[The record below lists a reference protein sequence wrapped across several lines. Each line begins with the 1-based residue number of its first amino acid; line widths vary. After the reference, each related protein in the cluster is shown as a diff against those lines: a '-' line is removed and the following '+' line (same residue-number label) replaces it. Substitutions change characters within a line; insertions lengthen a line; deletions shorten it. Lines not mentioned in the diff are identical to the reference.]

1 MLQSLY
7 LENIAL
13 IEKLGIE
20 LFPGFD
26 VLTGETG
33 AGKSIIIDAVNFVL
47 GERTSRDLIR
57 NGAARAKVEAV
68 FSLNEGD
75 AAFAALDALGI
86 ECEGNELILSRELS
100 AAGRN
105 ACRVNGT
112 LVPVASLKSVSDTL
126 VDIHG
131 QHEHQALLDA
141 ENHISY
147 LDAYC
152 HAESLPIIENID
164 AIVSRRNELMLKR
177 NSGFSSERERER
189 EMDMLCYQIE
199 EISSANLEAGEEER
213 LNAEK
218 TVLLNAERIRTA
230 LETAHMALSGAEE
243 GSALSAMDTAR
254 RSMRDI
260 AALNKDYETLSDKIE
275 ELYYAAEDISF
286 VLRDTS
292 ENVES
297 DMQRLEEIEQRL
309 KLISDLKRKYGRTVG
324 DVIDFGKD
332 AETKLNELE
341 NAEALAAELDAK
353 LDKLKAEY
361 NVTADELSKVRRA
374 AGERLKRDVLNEL
387 KDLGMAKAMFDV
399 ALSDA
404 SGGEPRKGGR
414 ETAEFMLSANPGE
427 PLKPL
432 EKVASGGELSRIM
445 LCFKSIFA
453 DNDRVPTLI
462 FDEIDTGISG
472 RTAAVVGEKML
483 GIAKKHQVICVTHLA
498 QIAALADAHLMVR
511 KYDDGKNTFVET
523 RQLDENEKVQRIAQM
538 MDGESDSPSAL
549 THARELIARA
559 DRIADRIKEKTADK
573 I

>member
-20 LFPGFD
+20 LFPGFN

-68 FSLNEGD
+68 FNLNEGD

-86 ECEGNELILSRELS
+86 EYDGNELILSRELS

-152 HAESLPIIENID
+152 HAESLPIIEKID

-189 EMDMLCYQIE
+189 EMDMLRYQIE
-199 EISSANLEAGEEER
+199 EIASANLEAGEEER

-243 GSALSAMDTAR
+243 GSALSAIDTAR

-260 AALNKDYETLSDKIE
+260 AALNKDYEALGDKIE

-309 KLISDLKRKYGRTVG
+309 KLISDLKRKYGRTVE

-361 NVTADELSKVRRA
+361 NVAADELSKVRRA
-374 AGERLKRDVLNEL
+374 AGDRLKRDVLNEL
-387 KDLGMAKAMFDV
+387 KDLGMAKSMFDV

-523 RQLDENEKVQRIAQM
+523 RQLNEEEKVQRIAQM

-559 DRIADRIKEKTADK
+559 DKIKEKTADK

>member
-20 LFPGFD
+20 LFPGFN

-57 NGAARAKVEAV
+57 NGAVRAKVEAV
-68 FSLNEGD
+68 FNLNEGD

-86 ECEGNELILSRELS
+86 EYDGNELILSRELS

-152 HAESLPIIENID
+152 HAESLPIIEKID

-189 EMDMLCYQIE
+189 EMDMLRYQIE
-199 EISSANLEAGEEER
+199 EIASANLEAGEEER

-243 GSALSAMDTAR
+243 GSALSAIDTAR

-260 AALNKDYETLSDKIE
+260 AALNKDYEALGDKIE

-309 KLISDLKRKYGRTVG
+309 KLISDLKRKYGRTVE

-332 AETKLNELE
+332 AGTKLNELE

-361 NVTADELSKVRRA
+361 NVAADELSKVRRA
-374 AGERLKRDVLNEL
+374 AGDRLKRDVLNEL

-511 KYDDGKNTFVET
+511 KYDDGKNTFIET
-523 RQLDENEKVQRIAQM
+523 RQLNEEEKVQRIAQM

-559 DRIADRIKEKTADK
+559 DKIKEKTADK

>member
-20 LFPGFD
+20 LFPGFN

-86 ECEGNELILSRELS
+86 EYDGNELILLRELS

-152 HAESLPIIENID
+152 HAESLPIIEKID
-164 AIVSRRNELMLKR
+164 VIVSRRSELMLKR
-177 NSGFSSERERER
+177 NSGFASERERER
-189 EMDMLCYQIE
+189 EMDMLRYQIE
-199 EISSANLEAGEEER
+199 EIASANLEAGEEER

-243 GSALSAMDTAR
+243 GSALSAIDTAR

-260 AALNKDYETLSDKIE
+260 AALNKDYEALGDKIE

-309 KLISDLKRKYGRTVG
+309 KLISDLKRKYGRTVE

-361 NVTADELSKVRRA
+361 NVAADELSKVRRA
-374 AGERLKRDVLNEL
+374 AGDRLKRDVLNEL

-432 EKVASGGELSRIM
+432 ERVASGGELSRIM

-498 QIAALADAHLMVR
+498 QIAALAEAHLMVR

-523 RQLDENEKVQRIAQM
+523 RQLNEEEKVQRIAQM

-559 DRIADRIKEKTADK
+559 DKIKEKTADK

>member
-20 LFPGFD
+20 LFPGFN

-33 AGKSIIIDAVNFVL
+33 SGKSIIIDAVNFVL

-68 FSLNEGD
+68 FNLNEGD

-86 ECEGNELILSRELS
+86 EYDGNELILSRELS

-152 HAESLPIIENID
+152 HAESLPIIEKID

-189 EMDMLCYQIE
+189 EMDMLRYQIE
-199 EISSANLEAGEEER
+199 EIASANLEAGEEER

-243 GSALSAMDTAR
+243 GSALSAIDTAR

-260 AALNKDYETLSDKIE
+260 AALNKDYEALGDKIE

-309 KLISDLKRKYGRTVG
+309 KLISDLKRKYGRTVE

-332 AETKLNELE
+332 AGTKLNELE

-361 NVTADELSKVRRA
+361 NVAADELSKVRRA
-374 AGERLKRDVLNEL
+374 AGDRLKRDVLNEL

-404 SGGEPRKGGR
+404 SGGEPRNGGR

-498 QIAALADAHLMVR
+498 QIAALAEAHLMVR

-523 RQLDENEKVQRIAQM
+523 RQLNEEEKVQRIAQM

-559 DRIADRIKEKTADK
+559 DKIKEKTADK

>member
-20 LFPGFD
+20 LFPGFN

-68 FSLNEGD
+68 FNLNEGD

-86 ECEGNELILSRELS
+86 ECDGNELILSRELS

-152 HAESLPIIENID
+152 HAESLPIIEKID

-177 NSGFSSERERER
+177 NSGFASERERER
-189 EMDMLCYQIE
+189 EMDMLRYQIE
-199 EISSANLEAGEEER
+199 EIASANLEVGEEER
-213 LNAEK
+213 LSAEK

-243 GSALSAMDTAR
+243 GSALSAIDTAR

-260 AALNKDYETLSDKIE
+260 AALNKDYEALGDKIE

-309 KLISDLKRKYGRTVG
+309 KLISVLKRKYGRTVE

-332 AETKLNELE
+332 AGTKLNELE

-361 NVTADELSKVRRA
+361 NVAADELSKVRCA
-374 AGERLKRDVLNEL
+374 AGDRLKRDVLNEL

-523 RQLDENEKVQRIAQM
+523 RQLNEEEKVQRIAQM

-559 DRIADRIKEKTADK
+559 DKIKEKTADK

>member
-20 LFPGFD
+20 LFPGFN

-86 ECEGNELILSRELS
+86 ECDGNELILSRELS

-152 HAESLPIIENID
+152 HAESLPIIEKID

-189 EMDMLCYQIE
+189 EMDMLRYQIE
-199 EISSANLEAGEEER
+199 EIASANLEAGEEER
-213 LNAEK
+213 LSAEK

-243 GSALSAMDTAR
+243 GSALSAIDTAR

-260 AALNKDYETLSDKIE
+260 AALNKDYEALGDKIE
-275 ELYYAAEDISF
+275 ELYYTAEDISF

-309 KLISDLKRKYGRTVG
+309 KLISDLKRKYGRTVE

-361 NVTADELSKVRRA
+361 NAAADELSKVRRA
-374 AGERLKRDVLNEL
+374 AGEKLKRDVLKEL

-399 ALSDA
+399 ALSNA
-404 SGGEPRKGGR
+404 YGGEPRKGGR

-523 RQLDENEKVQRIAQM
+523 RQLNEEEKVQRIAQM

-559 DRIADRIKEKTADK
+559 DKIKEKTAD
-573 I
+573 

>member
-20 LFPGFD
+20 LFPGFN

-68 FSLNEGD
+68 FNLNEGD

-86 ECEGNELILSRELS
+86 EYDGNELILSRELS

-152 HAESLPIIENID
+152 HAESLPIIEKID

-189 EMDMLCYQIE
+189 EMDMLRYQIE
-199 EISSANLEAGEEER
+199 EIASANLEAGEEER

-243 GSALSAMDTAR
+243 GSALSAIDTAR

-260 AALNKDYETLSDKIE
+260 AALNKDYEALGDKIE

-309 KLISDLKRKYGRTVG
+309 KLISDLKRKYGRTVE

-332 AETKLNELE
+332 AGTKLNELE

-361 NVTADELSKVRRA
+361 NVAADELSKVRRA
-374 AGERLKRDVLNEL
+374 AGDKLKRDVLNEL

-523 RQLDENEKVQRIAQM
+523 RQLNEEEKVQRIAQM

-559 DRIADRIKEKTADK
+559 DKIKEKTADK

>member
-20 LFPGFD
+20 LFPGFN

-86 ECEGNELILSRELS
+86 ECDGNELILSRELS

-152 HAESLPIIENID
+152 HAESLPIIEKID
-164 AIVSRRNELMLKR
+164 AIISRRNELMLKR

-189 EMDMLCYQIE
+189 EMDMLRYQIE
-199 EISSANLEAGEEER
+199 EIASANLEAGEEER

-243 GSALSAMDTAR
+243 GSALSAIDTAR

-260 AALNKDYETLSDKIE
+260 AALNKDYEALGDKIE

-309 KLISDLKRKYGRTVG
+309 KLISDLKRKYGRTVE

-332 AETKLNELE
+332 AGTKLNELE

-361 NVTADELSKVRRA
+361 NVAADELSKVRRA

-498 QIAALADAHLMVR
+498 QIAALAEAHLMVR

-523 RQLDENEKVQRIAQM
+523 RQLNEEEKVQRIAQM

-559 DRIADRIKEKTADK
+559 DKIKEKTAD
-573 I
+573 

>member
-20 LFPGFD
+20 LFPGFN

-68 FSLNEGD
+68 FNLNEGD

-86 ECEGNELILSRELS
+86 EYDGNELILSRELS

-152 HAESLPIIENID
+152 HADSLPIIEKID

-177 NSGFSSERERER
+177 NSGFSSQRERER
-189 EMDMLCYQIE
+189 EMDMLRYQIE
-199 EISSANLEAGEEER
+199 EIASANLEVGEEER
-213 LNAEK
+213 LSAEK

-243 GSALSAMDTAR
+243 GSALSAIDTAR

-260 AALNKDYETLSDKIE
+260 AALNKDYEALGDKIE

-309 KLISDLKRKYGRTVG
+309 KLISDLKRKYGRTVE

-332 AETKLNELE
+332 AGTKLNELE

-361 NVTADELSKVRRA
+361 NVAADELSKVRRA
-374 AGERLKRDVLNEL
+374 AGDRLKRDVLNEL

-523 RQLDENEKVQRIAQM
+523 RQLNEEEKVQRIAQM

-559 DRIADRIKEKTADK
+559 DKIKEKTADK

>member
-20 LFPGFD
+20 LFPGFN

-68 FSLNEGD
+68 FNLNEGD

-86 ECEGNELILSRELS
+86 EYDGNELILSRELS

-152 HAESLPIIENID
+152 HAESLPIIEKID

-189 EMDMLCYQIE
+189 EMDMLRYQIE
-199 EISSANLEAGEEER
+199 EIASANLEAGEEER

-243 GSALSAMDTAR
+243 GSALSAIDTAR

-260 AALNKDYETLSDKIE
+260 AALNKDYEALSDKIE

-309 KLISDLKRKYGRTVG
+309 KLISDLKRKYGRTVE

-361 NVTADELSKVRRA
+361 NVAADELSKVRRA

-523 RQLDENEKVQRIAQM
+523 RQLNEEEKVQRIAQM

-559 DRIADRIKEKTADK
+559 DKIKEKTAD
-573 I
+573 

>member
-20 LFPGFD
+20 LFPGFN

-152 HAESLPIIENID
+152 HAESLPIIEKID
-164 AIVSRRNELMLKR
+164 AIVSRRSELMLKR

-189 EMDMLCYQIE
+189 EMDMLRYQIE
-199 EISSANLEAGEEER
+199 EIASANLEAGEEER

-243 GSALSAMDTAR
+243 GSALSAIDTAR

-260 AALNKDYETLSDKIE
+260 AALNKDYEALSDKIE

-286 VLRDTS
+286 ALRDTS

-297 DMQRLEEIEQRL
+297 DMQRLEGIEQRL
-309 KLISDLKRKYGRTVG
+309 KLISDLKRKYGRTVE
-324 DVIDFGKD
+324 DVIDFGKE
-332 AETKLNELE
+332 AEAKLNELE

-353 LDKLKAEY
+353 LEKLKAEY
-361 NVTADELSKVRRA
+361 NVAADELSKVRRA
-374 AGERLKRDVLNEL
+374 AGDRLKRDVLNEL

-523 RQLDENEKVQRIAQM
+523 RQLNEDEKVQRIAQM
-538 MDGESDSPSAL
+538 MDGENDSPSAL

-559 DRIADRIKEKTADK
+559 DKIKEKTAD
-573 I
+573 

>member
-20 LFPGFD
+20 LFPGFN

-68 FSLNEGD
+68 FNLNEGD

-86 ECEGNELILSRELS
+86 EYDGNELILSRELS

-152 HAESLPIIENID
+152 HAESLPIIEKIG
-164 AIVSRRNELMLKR
+164 AIVSRRSELMLKR
-177 NSGFSSERERER
+177 NSGFSSQRERER
-189 EMDMLCYQIE
+189 EMDMLRYQIE
-199 EISSANLEAGEEER
+199 EIASANLEAGEEER

-243 GSALSAMDTAR
+243 GSALSAIDTAR

-260 AALNKDYETLSDKIE
+260 AALNKDYEALGDKIE

-309 KLISDLKRKYGRTVG
+309 KLISDLKRKYGRTVE

-332 AETKLNELE
+332 AGTKLNKLE

-361 NVTADELSKVRRA
+361 NVAADELSKVRRA
-374 AGERLKRDVLNEL
+374 AGDRLKRDVLNEL

-404 SGGEPRKGGR
+404 SGGEPRNGGR

-498 QIAALADAHLMVR
+498 QIAALAEAHLMVR

-523 RQLDENEKVQRIAQM
+523 RQLNEEEKVQRIAQM

-559 DRIADRIKEKTADK
+559 DKIKEKTADK

>member
-20 LFPGFD
+20 LFPGFN

-68 FSLNEGD
+68 FNLNEGD

-86 ECEGNELILSRELS
+86 EYDGNELILSRELS

-152 HAESLPIIENID
+152 HAESLPIIEKID

-177 NSGFSSERERER
+177 NSGFASERERER
-189 EMDMLCYQIE
+189 EMDMLRYQIE
-199 EISSANLEAGEEER
+199 EIASANLEVGEEER
-213 LNAEK
+213 LSAEK

-243 GSALSAMDTAR
+243 GSALSAIDTAR

-260 AALNKDYETLSDKIE
+260 AALNKDYEALGDKIE

-309 KLISDLKRKYGRTVG
+309 KLISDLKRKYGRTVE

-332 AETKLNELE
+332 AGTKLNELE

-361 NVTADELSKVRRA
+361 NVAADELSKVRRA
-374 AGERLKRDVLNEL
+374 AGDRLKRDVLNEL

-511 KYDDGKNTFVET
+511 KYDDGTNTFVET
-523 RQLDENEKVQRIAQM
+523 RQLNEEEKVQRIAQM

-559 DRIADRIKEKTADK
+559 DKIKEKTAD
-573 I
+573 

>member
-20 LFPGFD
+20 LFPGFN

-68 FSLNEGD
+68 FNLNEGD

-86 ECEGNELILSRELS
+86 EYDGNELILSRELS

-152 HAESLPIIENID
+152 HAESLPIIEKID
-164 AIVSRRNELMLKR
+164 AIISRRNELMLKR

-189 EMDMLCYQIE
+189 EMDMLRYQIE
-199 EISSANLEAGEEER
+199 EIASANLEAGEEER

-243 GSALSAMDTAR
+243 GSALSAIDTAR
-254 RSMRDI
+254 RSMRNID
-260 AALNKDYETLSDKIE
+260 ALNKDYEALGDKIE

-309 KLISDLKRKYGRTVG
+309 KLISDLKRKYGRTVE

-332 AETKLNELE
+332 AGTKLNELE

-361 NVTADELSKVRRA
+361 NVAADELSKVRRA

-523 RQLDENEKVQRIAQM
+523 RQLNEEEKVQRIAQM

-559 DRIADRIKEKTADK
+559 DKIKEKTAD
-573 I
+573 

>member
-20 LFPGFD
+20 LFPGFN

-68 FSLNEGD
+68 FNLNEGD

-86 ECEGNELILSRELS
+86 EYDGNELILSRELS

-152 HAESLPIIENID
+152 HAESLPIIEKID

-189 EMDMLCYQIE
+189 EMDMLRYQIE
-199 EISSANLEAGEEER
+199 EIASANLEAGEEER

-243 GSALSAMDTAR
+243 GSALSAIDTAR

-260 AALNKDYETLSDKIE
+260 AALNKDYEALGDKIE

-309 KLISDLKRKYGRTVG
+309 KLISDLKRKYGRTVE

-341 NAEALAAELDAK
+341 NAETLAAELDAK

-361 NVTADELSKVRRA
+361 NVAADELSKVRRA
-374 AGERLKRDVLNEL
+374 AGDRLKRDVLNEL

-404 SGGEPRKGGR
+404 SGGESRKGGR

-523 RQLDENEKVQRIAQM
+523 RQLNEEEKVQRIAQM

-559 DRIADRIKEKTADK
+559 DKIKEKTADK

>member
-20 LFPGFD
+20 LFPGFN

-86 ECEGNELILSRELS
+86 EYDGNELILSRELS

-152 HAESLPIIENID
+152 HAESLPIIEKID
-164 AIVSRRNELMLKR
+164 TIVSRRNELMLKR

-189 EMDMLCYQIE
+189 EMDMLRYQIE
-199 EISSANLEAGEEER
+199 EIASANLEAGEEER

-243 GSALSAMDTAR
+243 GSALSAIDTAR
-254 RSMRDI
+254 RRMRDI
-260 AALNKDYETLSDKIE
+260 AALNKDYEALGDKIE

-309 KLISDLKRKYGRTVG
+309 KLISDLKRKYGRTVE

-332 AETKLNELE
+332 AGTKLNELE
-341 NAEALAAELDAK
+341 NAEAHAAELDAK

-361 NVTADELSKVRRA
+361 NVAADELSKVRRA
-374 AGERLKRDVLNEL
+374 AGDRLKRDVLNEL

-453 DNDRVPTLI
+453 DNDRVLTLI

-498 QIAALADAHLMVR
+498 QIAALAEAHLMVR

-523 RQLDENEKVQRIAQM
+523 RQLNEEEKVQRIAQM

-559 DRIADRIKEKTADK
+559 DKIKEKTADK

>member
-20 LFPGFD
+20 LFPGFN

-75 AAFAALDALGI
+75 AAFAALAALGI
-86 ECEGNELILSRELS
+86 ECDGNELILSRELS

-152 HAESLPIIENID
+152 HAESLPIIEKID

-177 NSGFSSERERER
+177 NSGFASERERER
-189 EMDMLCYQIE
+189 EMDMLRYQIE
-199 EISSANLEAGEEER
+199 EIASANLEVGEEER
-213 LNAEK
+213 LSAEK

-243 GSALSAMDTAR
+243 GSALSAIDTAR

-260 AALNKDYETLSDKIE
+260 AALNKDYEALGDKIE

-309 KLISDLKRKYGRTVG
+309 KLISDLKRKYGRTVE

-332 AETKLNELE
+332 AGTKLNELE

-361 NVTADELSKVRRA
+361 NVAADELSKVRRA

-523 RQLDENEKVQRIAQM
+523 RQLNEEEKVQRIAQM

-559 DRIADRIKEKTADK
+559 DKIKEKTADK

>member
-1 MLQSLY
+1 M
-7 LENIAL
+7 
-13 IEKLGIE
+13 
-20 LFPGFD
+20 
-26 VLTGETG
+26 TGETG

-68 FSLNEGD
+68 FNLNEGD

-86 ECEGNELILSRELS
+86 EYDGNELILSRELS

-152 HAESLPIIENID
+152 HAESLPIIEKID

-177 NSGFSSERERER
+177 NSGFASERERER
-189 EMDMLCYQIE
+189 EMDMLRYQIE
-199 EISSANLEAGEEER
+199 EIASANLEVGEEER
-213 LNAEK
+213 LSAEK

-243 GSALSAMDTAR
+243 GSALSAIDTAR

-260 AALNKDYETLSDKIE
+260 AALNKDYEALGDKIE

-309 KLISDLKRKYGRTVG
+309 KLISDLKRKYGRTVE

-332 AETKLNELE
+332 AGTKLNELE

-361 NVTADELSKVRRA
+361 NVAADELSKVRRA
-374 AGERLKRDVLNEL
+374 AGDRLKRDVLNEL

-498 QIAALADAHLMVR
+498 QIAALAEAHLMVR

-523 RQLDENEKVQRIAQM
+523 RQLNEEEKVQRIAQM

-559 DRIADRIKEKTADK
+559 DKIKEKTAD
-573 I
+573 

>member
-20 LFPGFD
+20 LFPGFN

-68 FSLNEGD
+68 FNLNEGD

-86 ECEGNELILSRELS
+86 EYDGNELILSRELS

-152 HAESLPIIENID
+152 HAESLPIIEKID

-189 EMDMLCYQIE
+189 EMDMLRYQIE
-199 EISSANLEAGEEER
+199 EIASANLEAGEEER

-243 GSALSAMDTAR
+243 GSALSAIDTAR

-260 AALNKDYETLSDKIE
+260 AALNKDYEALGDKIE

-309 KLISDLKRKYGRTVG
+309 KLISDLKRKYGRTVE

-332 AETKLNELE
+332 AGTKLNELE
-341 NAEALAAELDAK
+341 NAEALVAELDAK

-361 NVTADELSKVRRA
+361 NVAADELSKVRRA
-374 AGERLKRDVLNEL
+374 AGDRLKRDVLNEL

-404 SGGEPRKGGR
+404 SGGEPRNGGR

-498 QIAALADAHLMVR
+498 QIAALAEAHLMVR

-523 RQLDENEKVQRIAQM
+523 RQLNEEEKVQRIAQM

-559 DRIADRIKEKTADK
+559 DKIKEKTADK

>member
-20 LFPGFD
+20 LFPGFN

-68 FSLNEGD
+68 FNLNEGD

-86 ECEGNELILSRELS
+86 EYDGNELILSRELS

-152 HAESLPIIENID
+152 HAESLPIIEKID

-189 EMDMLCYQIE
+189 EMDMLRYQIE
-199 EISSANLEAGEEER
+199 EIASANLEAGEEER

-243 GSALSAMDTAR
+243 GSALSAIDTAR

-260 AALNKDYETLSDKIE
+260 AALNKDYEALGDKIE
-275 ELYYAAEDISF
+275 ELYYAAEDVSF

-309 KLISDLKRKYGRTVG
+309 KLISDLKRKYGRTVE
-324 DVIDFGKD
+324 DMIDFGKD
-332 AETKLNELE
+332 AGTKLNELE

-361 NVTADELSKVRRA
+361 NVAADELSKVRRA
-374 AGERLKRDVLNEL
+374 AGDRLKRDVLNEL

-523 RQLDENEKVQRIAQM
+523 RQLNEEEKVQRIAQM

-559 DRIADRIKEKTADK
+559 DKIKEKTADK

>member
-20 LFPGFD
+20 LFPGFN

-68 FSLNEGD
+68 FNLNEGD

-86 ECEGNELILSRELS
+86 EYDGNELILSRELS

-152 HAESLPIIENID
+152 HAESLPIIEKID

-189 EMDMLCYQIE
+189 EMDMLRYQIE
-199 EISSANLEAGEEER
+199 EIASANLEAGEEER

-243 GSALSAMDTAR
+243 GSALSAIDTAR
-254 RSMRDI
+254 RSMRNI
-260 AALNKDYETLSDKIE
+260 AALNKDYEALSDKIE

-309 KLISDLKRKYGRTVG
+309 KLISDLKRKYGRTVE

-332 AETKLNELE
+332 AGTKLNELE

-361 NVTADELSKVRRA
+361 NVAADELSKVRRA
-374 AGERLKRDVLNEL
+374 AGDRLKRDVLNEL

-498 QIAALADAHLMVR
+498 QIAALAEAHLMVR

-523 RQLDENEKVQRIAQM
+523 RQLNEEEKVQRIAQM

-559 DRIADRIKEKTADK
+559 DKIKEKTADK

>member
-20 LFPGFD
+20 LFPGFN

-68 FSLNEGD
+68 FNLNEGD

-86 ECEGNELILSRELS
+86 EYDGNELILSRELS

-152 HAESLPIIENID
+152 HAESLPIIEKID
-164 AIVSRRNELMLKR
+164 VIVSRRSELMLKR
-177 NSGFSSERERER
+177 NSGFASERERER
-189 EMDMLCYQIE
+189 EMDMLRYQIE
-199 EISSANLEAGEEER
+199 EIASANLEAGEEER

-243 GSALSAMDTAR
+243 GSALSAIDTAR

-260 AALNKDYETLSDKIE
+260 AALNKDYEALGDKIE

-309 KLISDLKRKYGRTVG
+309 KLISDLKRKYGRTVE

-332 AETKLNELE
+332 AGTKLNELE

-361 NVTADELSKVRRA
+361 NVAADELSKVRRA
-374 AGERLKRDVLNEL
+374 AGDRLKRDVLNEL

-399 ALSDA
+399 ALSDV
-404 SGGEPRKGGR
+404 SGGKPRKGGR

-498 QIAALADAHLMVR
+498 QIAALAEAHLMVR

-523 RQLDENEKVQRIAQM
+523 RQLNEEEKVQRIAQM

-559 DRIADRIKEKTADK
+559 DKIKEKTADK

>member
-20 LFPGFD
+20 LFPGFN

-68 FSLNEGD
+68 FNLNEGD

-86 ECEGNELILSRELS
+86 EYDGNELILSRELS

-152 HAESLPIIENID
+152 HAESLPIIEKID
-164 AIVSRRNELMLKR
+164 VIVSRRSELMLKR
-177 NSGFSSERERER
+177 NSGFASERERER
-189 EMDMLCYQIE
+189 EMDMLRYQIE
-199 EISSANLEAGEEER
+199 EIASANLEAGEEER

-243 GSALSAMDTAR
+243 GSALSAIDTAR

-260 AALNKDYETLSDKIE
+260 AALNKDYEALGDKIE

-309 KLISDLKRKYGRTVG
+309 KLISDLKRKYGRTVE

-332 AETKLNELE
+332 AGTKLNELE

-361 NVTADELSKVRRA
+361 NVAADELSKVRRA
-374 AGERLKRDVLNEL
+374 AGDRLKRDVLNEL

-472 RTAAVVGEKML
+472 RTVAVVGEKML

-498 QIAALADAHLMVR
+498 QIAALAEAHLMVR

-523 RQLDENEKVQRIAQM
+523 RQLNEEEKVQRIAQM

-559 DRIADRIKEKTADK
+559 DKIKEKTADK

>member
-20 LFPGFD
+20 LFPGFN

-86 ECEGNELILSRELS
+86 EYDGNELILSRELS

-152 HAESLPIIENID
+152 HAESLPIIEKID
-164 AIVSRRNELMLKR
+164 AIVSRRSELMLKR

-189 EMDMLCYQIE
+189 EMDMLRYQIE
-199 EISSANLEAGEEER
+199 EIASANLEAGEEER

-243 GSALSAMDTAR
+243 GSALSAIDTAR

-260 AALNKDYETLSDKIE
+260 AALNKDYEALGDKIE

-309 KLISDLKRKYGRTVG
+309 KLISDLKRKYGRTVE

-332 AETKLNELE
+332 AGTKLNELE

-361 NVTADELSKVRRA
+361 NVAADELSKVRRA
-374 AGERLKRDVLNEL
+374 ARDRLKRDVLNEL

-498 QIAALADAHLMVR
+498 QIAALAEAHLMVR

-523 RQLDENEKVQRIAQM
+523 RQLNEEEKVQRIAQM

-559 DRIADRIKEKTADK
+559 DKIKEKTADK

>member
-20 LFPGFD
+20 LFPGFN

-86 ECEGNELILSRELS
+86 ECDGNELILSRELS

-152 HAESLPIIENID
+152 HAESLPIIEKID

-189 EMDMLCYQIE
+189 EMDMLRYQIE
-199 EISSANLEAGEEER
+199 EIASANLEAGEEER

-243 GSALSAMDTAR
+243 GSALSAIDTAR

-260 AALNKDYETLSDKIE
+260 AALNKDYEALGDKIE

-309 KLISDLKRKYGRTVG
+309 KLISDLKRKYGRTVE

-332 AETKLNELE
+332 AGTKLNELE

-361 NVTADELSKVRRA
+361 NVAADELSKVRRA
-374 AGERLKRDVLNEL
+374 AGERLKRDVLKEL

-404 SGGEPRKGGR
+404 YGGEPRKGGR

-498 QIAALADAHLMVR
+498 QIAALAEAHLMVR

-523 RQLDENEKVQRIAQM
+523 RQLNEDEKVQRIAQM

-559 DRIADRIKEKTADK
+559 DKIKEKTAD
-573 I
+573 

>member
-20 LFPGFD
+20 LFPGFN

-68 FSLNEGD
+68 FNLNEGD

-86 ECEGNELILSRELS
+86 EYDGNELILSRELS

-152 HAESLPIIENID
+152 HAESLPIIEKID
-164 AIVSRRNELMLKR
+164 AIVSMRNELMLKR

-189 EMDMLCYQIE
+189 EMDMLRYQIE
-199 EISSANLEAGEEER
+199 EIASANLEAGEEER

-243 GSALSAMDTAR
+243 GSALSAIDTAR

-260 AALNKDYETLSDKIE
+260 AALNKDYEALGDKIE

-309 KLISDLKRKYGRTVG
+309 KLISDLKRKYGRTVE

-332 AETKLNELE
+332 AGTKLNELE

-361 NVTADELSKVRRA
+361 NVAADELSKVRRA
-374 AGERLKRDVLNEL
+374 AGDRLKRNVLNEL

-498 QIAALADAHLMVR
+498 QIAALAEAHLMVR

-523 RQLDENEKVQRIAQM
+523 RQLNEEEKVQRIAQM

-559 DRIADRIKEKTADK
+559 DKIKEKTADK

>member
-20 LFPGFD
+20 LFPGFN

-86 ECEGNELILSRELS
+86 EYDGNELILSRELS

-152 HAESLPIIENID
+152 HAESLPIIEKID

-177 NSGFSSERERER
+177 NSGFSSQRERER
-189 EMDMLCYQIE
+189 EMDMLRYQIE
-199 EISSANLEAGEEER
+199 EIASANLEAGEEER

-243 GSALSAMDTAR
+243 GSALSAIDTAR

-260 AALNKDYETLSDKIE
+260 AALNKDYEALGDKIE
-275 ELYYAAEDISF
+275 ELYYAAEDVSF

-309 KLISDLKRKYGRTVG
+309 KLISDLKRKYGRTVE
-324 DVIDFGKD
+324 DMIDFGKD
-332 AETKLNELE
+332 AGTKLNELE

-361 NVTADELSKVRRA
+361 NVAADELSKVRRA
-374 AGERLKRDVLNEL
+374 AGDRLKRDVLNEL

-523 RQLDENEKVQRIAQM
+523 RQLNEEEKVQRIAQM

-559 DRIADRIKEKTADK
+559 DKIKEKTADK

>member
-20 LFPGFD
+20 LFPGFN

-68 FSLNEGD
+68 FNLNEGD

-86 ECEGNELILSRELS
+86 EYDGNELILSRELS

-152 HAESLPIIENID
+152 HAESLPIIEKID
-164 AIVSRRNELMLKR
+164 AIVSRRNELLLKR

-189 EMDMLCYQIE
+189 EMDMLRYQIE
-199 EISSANLEAGEEER
+199 EIASANLEAGEEER

-243 GSALSAMDTAR
+243 GSALSAIDTAR

-260 AALNKDYETLSDKIE
+260 AALNKDYEALGDKIE

-309 KLISDLKRKYGRTVG
+309 KLISDLKRKYGRTVE

-332 AETKLNELE
+332 AGTKLNELE

-361 NVTADELSKVRRA
+361 NAAADELSKVRRA
-374 AGERLKRDVLNEL
+374 AGDRLKRDVLNEL

-498 QIAALADAHLMVR
+498 QIAALAEAHLMVR

-523 RQLDENEKVQRIAQM
+523 RQLNEEEKVQRIAQM

-559 DRIADRIKEKTADK
+559 DKIKEKTADK

>member
-20 LFPGFD
+20 LFPGFN

-68 FSLNEGD
+68 FNLNEGD

-86 ECEGNELILSRELS
+86 EYDGNELILSRELS

-152 HAESLPIIENID
+152 HAESLPIIEKID

-189 EMDMLCYQIE
+189 EMDMLRYQIE
-199 EISSANLEAGEEER
+199 EIASANLETGEEER

-243 GSALSAMDTAR
+243 GSALSAIDTAR

-260 AALNKDYETLSDKIE
+260 AALNKDYEALGDKIE

-309 KLISDLKRKYGRTVG
+309 KLISDLKRKYGRTVE

-361 NVTADELSKVRRA
+361 NVAADELSKVRRA
-374 AGERLKRDVLNEL
+374 AGDRLKRNVLNEL

-404 SGGEPRKGGR
+404 SGGEPRNGGR

-498 QIAALADAHLMVR
+498 QIAALAEAHLMVR

-523 RQLDENEKVQRIAQM
+523 RQLNEEEKVQRIAQM

-559 DRIADRIKEKTADK
+559 DKIKEKTADK

>member
-20 LFPGFD
+20 LFPGFN

-68 FSLNEGD
+68 FNLNEGD

-86 ECEGNELILSRELS
+86 EYDGNELILSRELS

-152 HAESLPIIENID
+152 HAESLPIIEKID
-164 AIVSRRNELMLKR
+164 VIVSRRSELMLKR

-189 EMDMLCYQIE
+189 EMDMLRYQIE
-199 EISSANLEAGEEER
+199 EIASANLEAGEEER

-243 GSALSAMDTAR
+243 GSALSAIDTAR

-260 AALNKDYETLSDKIE
+260 AALNKDYEALGDKIE

-309 KLISDLKRKYGRTVG
+309 KLISDLKRKYGRTVE

-332 AETKLNELE
+332 AGTKLNELE

-353 LDKLKAEY
+353 LDRLKAEY
-361 NVTADELSKVRRA
+361 NVAADELSKVRRA
-374 AGERLKRDVLNEL
+374 AGDRLKRDVLNEL

-523 RQLDENEKVQRIAQM
+523 RQLNEEEKVQRIAQM

-559 DRIADRIKEKTADK
+559 DKIKEKTADK

>member
-20 LFPGFD
+20 LFPGFN

-68 FSLNEGD
+68 FNLNEGD

-86 ECEGNELILSRELS
+86 EYDGNELILSRELS

-152 HAESLPIIENID
+152 HAESLPIIEKID
-164 AIVSRRNELMLKR
+164 VIVSRRSELMLKR

-189 EMDMLCYQIE
+189 EMDMLRYQIE
-199 EISSANLEAGEEER
+199 EIASANLEVGEEER
-213 LNAEK
+213 LSAEK

-243 GSALSAMDTAR
+243 GSALSAIDTAR

-260 AALNKDYETLSDKIE
+260 AALNKDYEALSDKIE

-286 VLRDTS
+286 ALRDTS

-309 KLISDLKRKYGRTVG
+309 KLISDLKRKYGRTVE

-361 NVTADELSKVRRA
+361 NVAADELSKVRRA

-523 RQLDENEKVQRIAQM
+523 RQLNEEEKVQRIAQM

-559 DRIADRIKEKTADK
+559 DKIKEKTADK

>member
-20 LFPGFD
+20 LFPGFN

-68 FSLNEGD
+68 FNLNEGD

-86 ECEGNELILSRELS
+86 EYDGNELILSRELS

-152 HAESLPIIENID
+152 HAESLPIIEKID

-189 EMDMLCYQIE
+189 EMDMLRYQIE
-199 EISSANLEAGEEER
+199 EIASANLEAGEEER

-230 LETAHMALSGAEE
+230 LETAHMALNGAEE
-243 GSALSAMDTAR
+243 GSALSAIDTAR

-260 AALNKDYETLSDKIE
+260 AALNKDYEALGDKIE

-309 KLISDLKRKYGRTVG
+309 KLISDLKRKYGRTVE

-332 AETKLNELE
+332 AGTKLNELE

-361 NVTADELSKVRRA
+361 NVAADELSKVRRA
-374 AGERLKRDVLNEL
+374 AGDRLKRDVLNEL

-404 SGGEPRKGGR
+404 SGGEPRNGGR

-523 RQLDENEKVQRIAQM
+523 RQLNEEEKVQRIAQM

-559 DRIADRIKEKTADK
+559 DKIKEKTADK

>member
-20 LFPGFD
+20 LFPGFN

-75 AAFAALDALGI
+75 AAFAALAALGI
-86 ECEGNELILSRELS
+86 ECDGNELILSRELS

-152 HAESLPIIENID
+152 HAESLPIIEKID

-177 NSGFSSERERER
+177 NSGFASERERER
-189 EMDMLCYQIE
+189 AMDMLRYQIE
-199 EISSANLEAGEEER
+199 EIASANLEVGEEER
-213 LNAEK
+213 LSAEK

-243 GSALSAMDTAR
+243 GSALSAIDTAR

-260 AALNKDYETLSDKIE
+260 AALNKDYEALGDKIE

-309 KLISDLKRKYGRTVG
+309 KLISDLKRKYGRTVE

-332 AETKLNELE
+332 AGTKLNELE

-361 NVTADELSKVRRA
+361 NVAADELSKVRRA
-374 AGERLKRDVLNEL
+374 AGDRLKRDVLNEL

-523 RQLDENEKVQRIAQM
+523 RQLNEEEKVQRIAQM

-559 DRIADRIKEKTADK
+559 DKIKEKTAD
-573 I
+573 

>member
-20 LFPGFD
+20 LFPGFN

-68 FSLNEGD
+68 FNLNEGD

-86 ECEGNELILSRELS
+86 EYDGNELILSRELS

-152 HAESLPIIENID
+152 HAESLPIIEKID

-177 NSGFSSERERER
+177 NSGFSSQRERER
-189 EMDMLCYQIE
+189 EMDMLRYQIE
-199 EISSANLEAGEEER
+199 EIASANLEAGEEER

-243 GSALSAMDTAR
+243 GSALSAIDTAR

-260 AALNKDYETLSDKIE
+260 AALNKDYEALGDKIE

-309 KLISDLKRKYGRTVG
+309 KLIFDLKRKYGRTVE

-332 AETKLNELE
+332 AGTKLNELE

-361 NVTADELSKVRRA
+361 NVAADELSKVRRA

-523 RQLDENEKVQRIAQM
+523 RQLNEEEKVQRIAQM

-549 THARELIARA
+549 THARELIARV
-559 DRIADRIKEKTADK
+559 DKIKEKTADK

>member
-20 LFPGFD
+20 LFPGFN

-75 AAFAALDALGI
+75 AAFAALDVLGI
-86 ECEGNELILSRELS
+86 EYDGNELILSRELS

-152 HAESLPIIENID
+152 HAESLPIIEKID

-189 EMDMLCYQIE
+189 EMDMLRYQIE
-199 EISSANLEAGEEER
+199 EIASANLEAGEEER

-243 GSALSAMDTAR
+243 GSALSAIDTAR

-260 AALNKDYETLSDKIE
+260 AALNKDYEALGDKIE

-309 KLISDLKRKYGRTVG
+309 KLISDLKRKYGRTVE

-332 AETKLNELE
+332 AGTKLNELE

-361 NVTADELSKVRRA
+361 NVAADELSKVRRA
-374 AGERLKRDVLNEL
+374 AGDRLKRDVLNEL

-453 DNDRVPTLI
+453 DNDCVPTLI

-498 QIAALADAHLMVR
+498 QIAALAEAHLMVR
-511 KYDDGKNTFVET
+511 KYDDGKSTFVET
-523 RQLDENEKVQRIAQM
+523 RQLNEEEKVQRIAQM

-559 DRIADRIKEKTADK
+559 DKIKEKTAD
-573 I
+573 

>member
-20 LFPGFD
+20 LFPGFN

-68 FSLNEGD
+68 FNLNEGD

-86 ECEGNELILSRELS
+86 EYDGNELILSRELS

-152 HAESLPIIENID
+152 HAESLPIIEKID

-177 NSGFSSERERER
+177 NSGFSSQRERER
-189 EMDMLCYQIE
+189 EMDMLRYQIE
-199 EISSANLEAGEEER
+199 EIASANLEAGEEER

-243 GSALSAMDTAR
+243 GSALSAIDTAR

-260 AALNKDYETLSDKIE
+260 AALNKDYEALGDKIE

-309 KLISDLKRKYGRTVG
+309 KLISDLKRKYGRTVE

-332 AETKLNELE
+332 AGTKLNELE

-361 NVTADELSKVRRA
+361 NVAADELSKVRRA
-374 AGERLKRDVLNEL
+374 AGDRLKRDVLNEL

-523 RQLDENEKVQRIAQM
+523 RQLNEEEKVQRIAQM

-559 DRIADRIKEKTADK
+559 DKIKEKTADK

>member
-20 LFPGFD
+20 LFPGFN

-68 FSLNEGD
+68 FNLNEGD
-75 AAFAALDALGI
+75 AVFAALDALGI
-86 ECEGNELILSRELS
+86 EYDGNELILSRELS

-152 HAESLPIIENID
+152 HAESLPIIEKID

-189 EMDMLCYQIE
+189 EMDMLRYQIE
-199 EISSANLEAGEEER
+199 EIASANLEAGEEER

-243 GSALSAMDTAR
+243 GSALSAIDTAR

-260 AALNKDYETLSDKIE
+260 AALNKDYEALGDRIE

-286 VLRDTS
+286 ALRDTS

-297 DMQRLEEIEQRL
+297 DMQRLGEIEQRL
-309 KLISDLKRKYGRTVG
+309 KLISDLKRKYGRTVEN
-324 DVIDFGKD
+324 VIDFGKD

-361 NVTADELSKVRRA
+361 NVAADELSKVRRA
-374 AGERLKRDVLNEL
+374 AGERLKRDVLKEL

-523 RQLDENEKVQRIAQM
+523 RQLNEEEKVQRIAQM

-559 DRIADRIKEKTADK
+559 DKIKEKTAD
-573 I
+573 

>member
-20 LFPGFD
+20 LFPGFN

-68 FSLNEGD
+68 FGLNEGD

-86 ECEGNELILSRELS
+86 ECDGNELILSRELS

-152 HAESLPIIENID
+152 HAESLPIIEKID

-177 NSGFSSERERER
+177 NSGFASERERER
-189 EMDMLCYQIE
+189 EMDMLRYQIE
-199 EISSANLEAGEEER
+199 EIASANLEVGEEER
-213 LNAEK
+213 LSAEK

-243 GSALSAMDTAR
+243 GSALSAIDTAR

-260 AALNKDYETLSDKIE
+260 AALNKDYEALGDKIE
-275 ELYYAAEDISF
+275 ELYYTAEDISF

-309 KLISDLKRKYGRTVG
+309 KLISDLKRKYGRTVE

-332 AETKLNELE
+332 AGTKLNELE

-361 NVTADELSKVRRA
+361 NAAADELSKVRRA

-404 SGGEPRKGGR
+404 YDGEPRKGGR

-523 RQLDENEKVQRIAQM
+523 RQLNEEEKVQRIAQM

-559 DRIADRIKEKTADK
+559 DKIKEKTADK

>member
-20 LFPGFD
+20 LFPGFN

-57 NGAARAKVEAV
+57 NGAVRAKVEAV
-68 FSLNEGD
+68 FNLNEGD

-86 ECEGNELILSRELS
+86 EYDGNELILSRELS

-152 HAESLPIIENID
+152 HAESLPIIEKID

-189 EMDMLCYQIE
+189 EMDMLRYQIE
-199 EISSANLEAGEEER
+199 EIASANLEAGEEER

-243 GSALSAMDTAR
+243 GSALSAIDTAR

-260 AALNKDYETLSDKIE
+260 AALNKDYEALGDKIE

-309 KLISDLKRKYGRTVG
+309 KLISDLKRKYGRTVE

-332 AETKLNELE
+332 AGTKLNELE

-361 NVTADELSKVRRA
+361 NVAADELSKVRRA
-374 AGERLKRDVLNEL
+374 AGDRLKRNVLNEL

-523 RQLDENEKVQRIAQM
+523 RQLNEEEKVQRIAQM

-559 DRIADRIKEKTADK
+559 DKIKEKTADK